1 MGLYRLPS
9 HNGGENSSA
18 RVLGQPYR
26 ERRFDGTC
34 PSSASNDNGLEASVI
49 VAVVGHEYVTSK
61 TNSVEPVTTGGNVYR
76 VSPLTE
82 SVQELD

>member
-1 MGLYRLPS
+1 M
-9 HNGGENSSA
+9 
-18 RVLGQPYR
+18 
-26 ERRFDGTC
+26 
-34 PSSASNDNGLEASVI
+34 I